1 MASNKSCK
9 WCSYYMFTGH
19 MCQKTGF
26 CTEGEEKEFGTVCK
40 FFDLDEDLKKE
51 YDK

>member
-1 MASNKSCK
+1 MANNKSCK
-9 WCSYYMFTGH
+9 WCSYYMHTGH
-19 MCQKTGF
+19 FCQKTMH
-26 CTEGEEKEFGTVCK
+26 CVEGEEKEFGTVCK